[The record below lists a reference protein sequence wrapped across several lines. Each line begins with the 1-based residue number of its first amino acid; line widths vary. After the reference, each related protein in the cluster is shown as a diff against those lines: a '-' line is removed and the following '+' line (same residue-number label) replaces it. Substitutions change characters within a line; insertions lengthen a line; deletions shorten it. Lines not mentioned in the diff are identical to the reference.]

1 MRKRLGEILIGQ
13 GAITEEQLRAALA
26 AQQTRSQLI
35 GQVLISQGATDEQ
48 TVHRALALQARLPFV
63 DLEGKTPPGRLTEL
77 LNAGSAWELEAI
89 PVAEKNGNIIVAV
102 SDPEKAVV
110 VDTLGFLLDAPVSLA
125 ICPPASLRGALE
137 RVYGPP
143 ESVGDDSAEVDSGN
157 EEEAPVVRLVNR
169 MFEEAVSMRSSD
181 IHIEPFSSKVQVR
194 YRVDGHLQLAA
205 EHPIDLH
212 SALISHI
219 KVSSGLDIAEKRKP
233 QDGRIEHRA
242 GGRELDVRVS
252 VLPTNHGESVVM
264 RLLDREANL
273 ISLEALGMSTKALD
287 WFKEIIDRPNGIF
300 LVTGPTGSGKT
311 TTLYAALQTLNRA
324 DRKILTVEDPV
335 EYRIK
340 GINQVQVQPRIGLD
354 FARVLK
360 AFLRQAPNVVLVGE
374 IRDRETAEV
383 AIQASLTGHLVFSTV
398 HTNDAPSAATRLLD
412 MGVPPFLVATSLQGV
427 LAQRLVR
434 KLCEDCKVEEAVTP
448 LETRVMGLPS
458 DAKLFHPRGCASCSR
473 TGYRGRQRAF
483 EWLGITESKRES
495 LFQSSEGSAFLEA
508 AQKGTAWHSLEH
520 DVREKVLQGITT
532 VQELLRVTSMSVQQ
546 DAEPVATAEAEAEA
560 TPTTPTESTN
570 KPS

>member
-1 MRKRLGEILIGQ
+1 VRKRIGEILIGQ
-13 GAITEEQLRAALA
+13 AAITEEQLRSALA
-26 AQQTRSQLI
+26 AQQTRSQLV
-35 GQVLISQGATDEQ
+35 GQILIAQGATDER
-48 TVHRALALQARLPFV
+48 TLHRALALQARLPFV
-63 DLEGKTPPGRLTEL
+63 DLEGKTPPSHLTER

-89 PVAEKNGNIIVAV
+89 PVAEKNGTMIVAV

-110 VDTLGFLLDAPVSLA
+110 ADTLGFLLDSPVSLA
-125 ICPPASLRGALE
+125 ITSPGALRAALE
-137 RVYGPP
+137 KAYGSPP
-143 ESVGDDSAEVDSGN
+143 DAQAEQKIETGVED
-157 EEEAPVVRLVNR
+157 EAPVVRLVNR
-169 MFEEAVSMRSSD
+169 MFEEAVSMRASD
-181 IHIEPFSSKVQVR
+181 IHIEPFSNQVQIR
-194 YRVDGHLQLAA
+194 YRVDGGLQLIA
-205 EHPIDLH
+205 EHPVDLH

-219 KVSSGLDIAEKRKP
+219 KVNGGLDIAEKRKP

-242 GGRELDVRVS
+242 GNRDLDVRVS

-273 ISLEALGMSTKALD
+273 ISLEALGMSPKALH
-287 WFKEIIDRPNGIF
+287 WFKDVIDRPNGIF

-354 FARVLK
+354 FSRVLK

-374 IRDRETAEV
+374 IRDKETAEV

-427 LAQRLVR
+427 LSQRLVR
-434 KLCEDCKVEEAVTP
+434 RLCKECKVEEAATP
-448 LETRVMGLPS
+448 LEKRVLQLKEG
-458 DAKLFHPRGCASCSR
+458 AKLFHPRGCTECSR
-473 TGYRGRQRAF
+473 TGYRGRLGAF
-483 EWLGITESKRES
+483 EWLGMTEDLREA
-495 LFQSSEGSAFLEA
+495 LFQSSDGSAFVET
-508 AQKGTAWHSLEH
+508 AQSGGAWNSLDH
-520 DVREKVLQGITT
+520 DVREKVLDGLTT
-532 VQELLRVTSMSVQQ
+532 VQEMLRVTSLSAAEEPNDETVETAKAVSTPSSDSTQ
-546 DAEPVATAEAEAEA
+546 D
-560 TPTTPTESTN
+560 
-570 KPS
+570 PS